1 MVKNILK
8 VVFSGGI
15 LAWLIAQD
23 KVNFDIIGQ
32 LTKTPHILLM
42 AISFIIL
49 QNFSNSFRF
58 LQIIKT
64 QSTKHFPY
72 FLILAINWIG
82 LFFTTVL
89 PGAVTGDLVK
99 VFYLKSIDSEIS
111 KTSMILTALMD
122 RIYGLIGLII
132 LMGVISL
139 FRYNHLSTL
148 GPGVNNIL
156 FFNFIL
162 LSGVVVFFIVVFLPK
177 NLQEKITSS
186 TQKIPLIGKKMLHLN
201 QCFWSLANHKKILFK
216 CIGLSLISHQFGIFA
231 FYILTSPFFG
241 KELALLD
248 IFTFIPM
255 GMMVVAVPISP
266 SGMGVGHAA
275 FEKLFELFGVM
286 GGANLFNTFWVVIL
300 CNNLIG
306 IIPYLF
312 LGKKTRQT
320 PITPNQVENEKI

>member
-82 LFFTTVL
+82 LFFNTVL

-139 FRYNHLSTL
+139 IRYSHLSTL
-148 GPGVNNIL
+148 GLESIIFFSLTLSSSQVLL
-156 FFNFIL
+156 FFSSL
-162 LSGVVVFFIVVFLPK
+162 CFF
-177 NLQEKITSS
+177 
-186 TQKIPLIGKKMLHLN
+186 QKTFKK
-201 QCFWSLANHKKILFK
+201 K
-216 CIGLSLISHQFGIFA
+216 
-231 FYILTSPFFG
+231 
-241 KELALLD
+241 
-248 IFTFIPM
+248 
-255 GMMVVAVPISP
+255 
-266 SGMGVGHAA
+266 
-275 FEKLFELFGVM
+275 
-286 GGANLFNTFWVVIL
+286 
-300 CNNLIG
+300 
-306 IIPYLF
+306 
-312 LGKKTRQT
+312 
-320 PITPNQVENEKI
+320 